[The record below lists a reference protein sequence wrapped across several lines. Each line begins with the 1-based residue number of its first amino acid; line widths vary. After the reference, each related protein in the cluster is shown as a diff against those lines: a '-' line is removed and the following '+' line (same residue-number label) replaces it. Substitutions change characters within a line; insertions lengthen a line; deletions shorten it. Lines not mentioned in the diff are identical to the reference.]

1 MRAAAKGGA
10 SMRHIGTQ
18 AFGIR
23 LPIISQGDDLAGI
36 IADALHKAM
45 QAQSLS
51 LHPADVV
58 GVTEAILAK
67 SQGNFASIDDVAE
80 DIRRKFPSGEVGL
93 VFPICSRNRFVNIL
107 KGISR
112 GAKKVHVLLQYPHDE
127 VGNPIMNMEDVDRIF
142 DTGKNFFSAA
152 EFRAVRGKYDHPFTG
167 IDYIALY
174 ESAGDNVDVHLSND
188 PRRILQLTKDVL
200 IGEIHTRD
208 LTKRRLIQAGARTVF
223 TLSDVLAKPVNDS
236 GYNPDYGI
244 LGSNLSTTE
253 TLKLFPRDCE
263 SFVAH
268 VRDTIAQQCGV
279 APEVL
284 IYGDGAFKDPQAG
297 IWELA
302 DPVVSPGYTDG
313 LMGRPTEIKIKYV
326 AENVFKG
333 MNSEEKTVA
342 VTEMIREKH
351 RDKSKHIASE
361 GTTPRNYV
369 DLLGS
374 LCDLISG
381 SGDKGT
387 PVVLIQGYFDDYS
400 SQ

>member
-1 MRAAAKGGA
+1 MRAAARGAA

-36 IADALHKAM
+36 VANSLHQAI

-51 LHPADVV
+51 LRPTDVV
-58 GVTEAILAK
+58 GITEAMLAK
-67 SQGNFASIDDVAE
+67 AQGNFASIDDVAE
-80 DIRRKFPSGEVGL
+80 DIRRKFPFGEVGL
-93 VFPICSRNRFVNIL
+93 VFPICSRNRFMSIL

-112 GAKKVHVLLQYPHDE
+112 GAGKVHVLLQYPQDE
-127 VGNPIMNMEDVDRIF
+127 VGNPIMHPEDVDRLF
-142 DTGKNFFSAA
+142 DMGKNFFSAA
-152 EFRAVRGKYDHPFTG
+152 EFRKVRGEFGHPFTG
-167 IDYIALY
+167 IDYITLY

-188 PRRILQLTKDVL
+188 PRRILQLAKDVL
-200 IGEIHTRD
+200 VGEIHTRE

-223 TLSDVLAKPVNDS
+223 TLSDVLSEPVNNS

-244 LGSNLSTTE
+244 LGSNLSTME
-253 TLKLFPRDCE
+253 TLKLFPRDCD
-263 SFVAH
+263 SFISQ
-268 VRDTIAQQCGV
+268 VRDKIKQQCAV

-302 DPVVSPGYTDG
+302 DPVVSPGYTKG
-313 LMGRPTEIKIKYV
+313 LIGRPTEIKIKYV

-333 MNSEEKTVA
+333 MSSEEKTA
-342 VTEMIREKH
+342 SVTKMIREKH
-351 RDKSKHIASE
+351 KKKHISSE

>member
-1 MRAAAKGGA
+1 
-10 SMRHIGTQ
+10 MRHIGTQ

-23 LPIISQGDDLAGI
+23 LPIVSQGDDLAGI
-36 IADALHKAM
+36 VADSLYNAM
-45 QAQSLS
+45 QTQSLTLRPS
-51 LHPADVV
+51 DVV
-58 GVTEAILAK
+58 GITEAVLAK
-67 SQGNFASIDDVAE
+67 TQGNFASIDDVAE
-80 DIRRKFPSGEVGL
+80 DIRRKFPSGELGL

-112 GAKKVHVLLQYPHDE
+112 GAKKVYILLQYPNDE
-127 VGNPIMNMEDVDRIF
+127 VGNPIMKPENVDRLF
-142 DTGKNFFSAA
+142 DTGQNFFSAT
-152 EFRAVRGKYDHPFTG
+152 EFRAALGDFGHPFTG
-167 IDYIALY
+167 VDYIALY
-174 ESAGDNVDVHLSND
+174 ESAGDNVDVYLSND
-188 PRRILQLTKDVL
+188 PRRILQLAKDVL
-200 IGEIHTRD
+200 VGEIHTRE

-223 TLSDVLAKPVNDS
+223 TLSDILSAPVNNS

-253 TLKLFPRDCE
+253 TLKLFPRDCD

-268 VRDTIAQQCGV
+268 VREKIAQQCGI

-302 DPVVSPGYTDG
+302 DPVVSPGYTKG
-313 LMGRPTEIKIKYV
+313 LIGRPMEIKIKYV
-326 AENVFKG
+326 AENIFHG
-333 MNSEEKTVA
+333 MSSEEKTTA

-351 RDKSKHIASE
+351 KDKGKQIASE

-400 SQ
+400 SE

>member
-1 MRAAAKGGA
+1 MRY
-10 SMRHIGTQ
+10 IGTQ

-36 IADALHKAM
+36 VVDSLRAAL
-45 QAQSLS
+45 QAHSIRLRS
-51 LHPADVV
+51 TDVV
-58 GVTEAILAK
+58 GITEALLAK
-67 SQGNFASIDDVAE
+67 AQGNFASIDDVAE
-80 DIRRKFPSGEVGL
+80 DIRRKFPAGIVGL

-112 GAKKVHVLLQYPHDE
+112 GAQRVHVLLQYPQDE
-127 VGNPIMNMEDVDRIF
+127 VGNPIMRMEDVDRLF

-152 EFRAVRGKYDHPFTG
+152 EFRIARGEFDHPFTH

-174 ESAGDNVDVHLSND
+174 ENAGSNVDVYLSND
-188 PRRILQLTKDVL
+188 PRRILELTKDILV
-200 IGEIHTRD
+200 GEIHTRE
-208 LTKRRLIQAGARTVF
+208 LTKRRLLQAGARTVF
-223 TLSDVLAKPVNDS
+223 TLSDVLAKPVNNS

-244 LGSNLSTTE
+244 LGSNLSTVE
-253 TLKLFPRDCE
+253 TLKLFPRDCDI
-263 SFVAH
+263 FVEH
-268 VRDTIAQQCGV
+268 VRDRIAQQCGV

-302 DPVVSPGYTDG
+302 DPVVSPGYTQG
-313 LMGRPTEIKIKYV
+313 LVGRPSEIKIKYV
-326 AENVFKG
+326 AENVFKD
-333 MNSEEKTVA
+333 MSSVEKTVA

-351 RDKSKHIASE
+351 SNKSKQIASE

-400 SQ
+400 SE

>member
-1 MRAAAKGGA
+1 MRY
-10 SMRHIGTQ
+10 IGTQ

-23 LPIISQGDDLAGI
+23 LPIISQGDDLAAI
-36 IADALHKAM
+36 VADSLHKAL
-45 QAQSLS
+45 QAQTMSLR
-51 LHPADVV
+51 PTDVV
-58 GVTEAILAK
+58 GITEAVLAK
-67 SQGNFASIDDVAE
+67 AQGNFASIDNVAE
-80 DIRRKFPSGEVGL
+80 DIRRKFPAGEVGL

-112 GAKKVHVLLQYPHDE
+112 GAKKVHVLLQYPQDE
-127 VGNPIMNMEDVDRIF
+127 VGNPIMRPEDVDRLF

-152 EFRAVRGKYDHPFTG
+152 EFREARGNFDHPFTG
-167 IDYIALY
+167 VDYIALY
-174 ESAGDNVDVHLSND
+174 ESAGNNVDVYLSND

-200 IGEIHTRD
+200 VGEIHTREF
-208 LTKRRLIQAGARTVF
+208 TRRRLLQAGARTVF
-223 TLSDVLAKPVNDS
+223 TLSDVLSAPVNNS

-253 TLKLFPRDCE
+253 TLKLFPRNCD
-263 SFVAH
+263 SFVVH
-268 VRDTIAQQCGV
+268 VRDRIAQQCGV

-302 DPVVSPGYTDG
+302 DPVVSPGYTEG
-313 LMGRPTEIKIKYV
+313 LIGRPTEIKIKYV
-326 AENVFKG
+326 AENVFHG
-333 MNSEEKTVA
+333 MSSEEKTTA
-342 VTEMIREKH
+342 VTAMIHEKH
-351 RDKSKHIASE
+351 MNKSKHISSE

>member
-1 MRAAAKGGA
+1 
-10 SMRHIGTQ
+10 MRHIGTQ

-23 LPIISQGDDLAGI
+23 LPIISQGDDLANI
-36 IADALHKAM
+36 VANSLHNAI
-45 QAQSLS
+45 QAQSLILRPS
-51 LHPADVV
+51 DVV
-58 GVTEAILAK
+58 GITEALLAK
-67 SQGNFASIDDVAE
+67 TQGNFASIDDVAE
-80 DIRRKFPSGEVGL
+80 DIRRKFPAGEVGL

-112 GAKKVHVLLQYPHDE
+112 GAQKVHVLLQYPTDE
-127 VGNPIMNMEDVDRIF
+127 VGNPVMRPEDMDRLF

-152 EFRAVRGKYDHPFTG
+152 EFREIMGAFDHPFTG

-174 ESAGDNVDVHLSND
+174 ESAGGNVDVHLSND
-188 PRRILQLTKDVL
+188 ARGILQLTKDVL
-200 IGEIHTRD
+200 VGEIHSRELTR
-208 LTKRRLIQAGARTVF
+208 RRLIQAGARTVF
-223 TLSDVLAKPVNDS
+223 TLSDVLSKPVNNS
-236 GYNPDYGI
+236 GYNPEYGI

-253 TLKLFPRDCE
+253 TLKLFPRDCD

-268 VRDTIAQQCGV
+268 VRDRIQQQCGV

-302 DPVVSPGYTDG
+302 DPVVSPAYTEG
-313 LMGRPTEIKIKYV
+313 LIGRPTEIKIKYV

-333 MNSEEKTVA
+333 MSSAEKTVA
-342 VTEMIREKH
+342 VTEMIREK
-351 RDKSKHIASE
+351 RKNKSKAIASE

-400 SQ
+400 SE